1 MNIENGKFV
10 KSREYILSFCQRV
23 INLFIQ
29 DLTVFIITDL
39 NLTRCF
45 IILALLFCISIE
57 LNIKYMYKGCVDRF
71 EIARARV

>member
-39 NLTRCF
+39 NLTRCL
-45 IILALLFCISIE
+45 IILALPFCISIE
-57 LNIKYMYKGCVDRF
+57 LNNKYMYKGCVDRF
-71 EIARARV
+71 EIACARV

>member
-10 KSREYILSFCQRV
+10 KSREYISSFCQRV

-39 NLTRCF
+39 NLTRCV

-57 LNIKYMYKGCVDRF
+57 LNNKYMYKGCVDRF
-71 EIARARV
+71 EIARTRM